1 MSLSKLK
8 ALLVISTVFLLGAVV
23 GASLGTSIVSKKFAS
38 PTEGAAK
45 SGKEKL
51 IDKFKVRLNLSP
63 GQTETLQLILDDT
76 HKQFKELHQT
86 VKPQF
91 EGIRNR
97 MRDQIREQL
106 DAKQKQEFEVMVRE
120 YDECKSR
127 GKKK

>member
-51 IDKFKVRLNLSP
+51 IDKFKARLNLSP

-76 HKQFKELHQT
+76 HKQLKDARSDSRAVGRET
-86 VKPQF
+86 
-91 EGIRNR
+91 ETGIRGHGPG
-97 MRDQIREQL
+97 IRRVQV
-106 DAKQKQEFEVMVRE
+106 AR
-120 YDECKSR
+120 
-127 GKKK
+127 

>member
-45 SGKEKL
+45 SGK
-51 IDKFKVRLNLSP
+51 
-63 GQTETLQLILDDT
+63 ETLQLILDDT